1 MLIALKF
8 VISHFRFIALHV
20 ITENYLGIITVNEFI
35 ISIQII
41 SFWLYWKGLFYDHTD
56 PPILSHVNELDVRK
70 KILLYEVWR
79 LEVILGSNILHVGLL
94 CKVAITKWMIHDTST
109 KFSFN
114 MEVNDHTFYCIQT
127 LCNQNIMVSK
137 NVWSALLANS
147 FGTSGIFDFS
157 RYALYAK

>member
-8 VISHFRFIALHV
+8 VIGHLRFIALHV

-35 ISIQII
+35 ISIQMF

-79 LEVILGSNILHVGLL
+79 LKVILGSNILHVGLL

-114 MEVNDHTFYCIQT
+114 MEVNYIEQI
-127 LCNQNIMVSK
+127 LYSNIVQSEY
-137 NVWSALLANS
+137 N
-147 FGTSGIFDFS
+147 GI
-157 RYALYAK
+157 